1 MQNQVTVILS
11 LPWMTDLSKADWDKL
26 YRQISEVAR
35 DTKNASY
42 PEANR
47 LLSALTVKRSKYDY
61 ETDAGSVRFKP
72 YAVLSEL
79 LPDKSISVRV
89 TKVGPHIQSGT
100 KSDVT
105 YYNAIQADCVSGKM
119 TSQMIGHV
127 EHMHDDRLTDTV
139 KLSGSSMC
147 QTLSMLKETALS
159 EASKHD
165 KAKQNDYNNLPLYQS
180 ENGLS
185 L

>member
-1 MQNQVTVILS
+1 MQNQVTVTLF
-11 LPWMTDLSKADWDKL
+11 LPWMTQLSKSDWDKL
-26 YRQISEVAR
+26 YRQISEVAK
-35 DTKNASY
+35 DNGNTSY
-42 PEANR
+42 LEANR
-47 LLSALTVKRSKYDY
+47 LLSALTVKRDKYSYD
-61 ETDAGSVRFKP
+61 TNAGDVRFKP
-72 YAVLSEL
+72 YAELAKL
-79 LPDKSISVRV
+79 LPNQDLKVRV

-119 TSQMIGHV
+119 ISQMIGHV
-127 EHMHDDRLTDTV
+127 EHTHDDRLTDTV

-159 EASKHD
+159 EAMKHD
-165 KAKQNDYNNLPLYQS
+165 KAKQNDYNNLLLYQS
-180 ENGLS
+180 ENDLS